1 MTPAKLWLRIF
12 FAGFAVIVALLLV
25 TLFTPIPYGDL
36 SRIGRVSEHEFG
48 WRKPPPPLPFESMR
62 AVPMDQ
68 ADILVIGDSFS
79 MTFTWQSV
87 LVKAGYRVTTIYWGQ
102 LPFICK
108 NFSQW
113 VEDNGFRG
121 KLIVIESIER
131 LLAERLD
138 DSEKCGAMSKKPLSV
153 KKEPFVQPLT
163 EVPGFE
169 LNTSAKL
176 TTGLNTYRNTKRAIA
191 SPDVQFG
198 ERARVR
204 TVPDGC
210 AYFSSRLCDK
220 ALFFPDDT
228 TATELSERTVRQME
242 AISQAHPSPPILW
255 MVIPDKTTTYVE
267 PQHSAAFVAALNKTK
282 LGPDLFT
289 AAREARTTVRD
300 LYFPNDTHLS
310 MHGQLWVG
318 ELMLKE
324 VRELL
329 SPVRHNAP

>member
-12 FAGFAVIVALLLV
+12 FAGFVVIVALLLV
-25 TLFTPIPYGDL
+25 TLFTPVPYGDL

-48 WRKPPPPLPFESMR
+48 WRKPPPPLPVEYMK

-79 MTFTWQSV
+79 MTFTWQSA

-102 LPFICK
+102 LPYICK

-113 VEDNGFRG
+113 VERNGFRG

-138 DSEKCGAMSKKPLSV
+138 GSGTCNAMSEKPLTI
-153 KKEPFVQPLT
+153 KKEPFAQALT

-169 LNTSAKL
+169 LNTGAKL
-176 TTGLNTYRNTKRAIA
+176 TAGLSTYRNTQRAIA
-191 SPDVQFG
+191 SPDIQFG
-198 ERARVR
+198 ERVRVR
-204 TVPDGC
+204 TVPNGC

-220 ALFFPDDT
+220 ALFFPDDN
-228 TATELSERTVRQME
+228 TAAELSERTVRQME
-242 AISQAHPSPPILW
+242 AINQAHPSLPILW
-255 MVIPDKTTTYVE
+255 MVLPDKTTTYIE
-267 PQHSAAFVAALNKTK
+267 QNHSASFVAALNKTK

-289 AAREARTTVRD
+289 AAREARTAVRD
-300 LYFPNDTHLS
+300 LFFPNDTHLS

-318 ELMLKE
+318 DLMLKE
-324 VRELL
+324 VRERL
-329 SPVRHNAP
+329 SSGRQNAP